1 MPASSLFLINPLGDL
16 LEICCR
22 SEMSRSSAK
31 IRDHVV
37 ITLIPGADPPPLQR
51 EVIFS
56 RLFVFPEFIFP
67 EFVFPEFASGSSL
80 PAAGSYHSGSPRP
93 R

>member
-56 RLFVFPEFIFP
+56 RLFVFPEFDFRN
-67 EFVFPEFASGSSL
+67 L
-80 PAAGSYHSGSPRP
+80 PPALPCPPRAAITRGRLDPVEPAR
-93 R
+93 